1 MIKKH
6 AISLFDSK
14 TLKDIT
20 FILGKV
26 AKVEKLYILSSYKE
40 WMEEDYFN
48 HYEKRSRFS
57 KNLFKILKSLLYES

>member
-1 MIKKH
+1 MIRKH

-14 TLKDIT
+14 TMKDIT

-40 WMEEDYFN
+40 WMEEDLNEISRLFN
-48 HYEKRSRFS
+48 T
-57 KNLFKILKSLLYES
+57 KIEFVQIHDSNNFFL